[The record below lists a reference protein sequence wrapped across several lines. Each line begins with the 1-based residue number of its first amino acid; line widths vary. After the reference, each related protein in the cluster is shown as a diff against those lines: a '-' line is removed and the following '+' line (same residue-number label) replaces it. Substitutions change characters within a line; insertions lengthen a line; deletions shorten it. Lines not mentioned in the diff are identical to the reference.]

1 MNAVSRKEDMERE
14 KIGESGTKMKS
25 DLEIED

>member
-14 KIGESGTKMKS
+14 KIRESGTKMKS